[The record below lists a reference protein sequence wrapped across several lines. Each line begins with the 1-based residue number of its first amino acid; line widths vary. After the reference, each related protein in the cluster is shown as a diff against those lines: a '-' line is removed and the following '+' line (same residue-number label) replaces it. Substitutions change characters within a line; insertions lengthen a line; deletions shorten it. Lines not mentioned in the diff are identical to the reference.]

1 MARSNRKLSNFGIF
15 DSNDKNEQFN
25 DSVKQNSNNE
35 EIKDSEL
42 LNSNNEQIKDSEL
55 LNSNSE
61 HNNDSVFLTR
71 DFLSEYKEIERNRRP
86 RVEETHT
93 RDTYL
98 IRNDLL
104 ARFNKLAE
112 NQKKGFKMKLINY
125 VLEKELNMIEKN
137 QMGGE

>member
-1 MARSNRKLSNFGIF
+1 MGDVYSVSANKGG
-15 DSNDKNEQFN
+15 KTEQIN
-25 DSVKQNSNNE
+25 DSVTPNS
-35 EIKDSEL
+35 KP
-42 LNSNNEQIKDSEL
+42 EQG
-55 LNSNSE
+55 
-61 HNNDSVFLTR
+61 NDFVFLAR
-71 DFLSEYKEIERNRRP
+71 DFLSEYEEIERHRKP
-86 RVEETHT
+86 KVEDTHT

-104 ARFNKLAE
+104 ARFNKLAK